1 MVTTTLEHNPQGSLL
16 GPPGA
21 LRTSETVGNIL
32 RLLTRAWEGN
42 RRRSA
47 VGGLPEEAAF
57 ELGLDDCHPHLRR
70 SHLKDRGQ
78 RP

>member
-32 RLLTRAWEGN
+32 RLLTRSWEGVMEQEE
-42 RRRSA
+42 
-47 VGGLPEEAAF
+47 VGGGFWKE
-57 ELGLDDCHPHLRR
+57 
-70 SHLKDRGQ
+70 
-78 RP
+78 